1 MPSVRVQVDGRA
13 WDARSVATL
22 EDARRIALAL
32 PATSEKVSW
41 GSLHWRV
48 RDRGFA
54 WERPLRRADLAALG
68 DAAPTGEV
76 LGVRVADEGE
86 KEALLAAE
94 PDVFFTVPHFD
105 GWPAVLVRLEAIGLD
120 ELTEVIT
127 DAWLDRAPARL
138 REELLRSRQA

>member
-1 MPSVRVQVDGRA
+1 MPPARGVTWTRA
-13 WDARSVATL
+13 WDARGVATL

-54 WERPLRRADLAALG
+54 WERPLRKADLAALG
-68 DAAPTGEV
+68 DDAPTGEI

-86 KEALLAAE
+86 KQSLVAAE
-94 PDVFFTVPHFD
+94 PDQH
-105 GWPAVLVRLEAIGLD
+105 GRPAVEVRDGEEHLRLDAIDVD

-127 DAWLDRAPARL
+127 DAWLDRAPATL
-138 REELLRSRQA
+138 RDELLRARQT